1 MSKVFKTDIYL
12 KGQIKITGGDPGS
25 GKVLTSDEN
34 GLGTW
39 ETPSTGDT
47 VIKGTLGETIT
58 IGEIV
63 YQSLTDGKWYLAKA
77 EKNETN
83 NLSVC
88 IKGGNIDEEGEFSR
102 YIKITGLSDL
112 PDSKEVYL
120 SQTQEGKITDEKYE
134 TGLIVYIGTTE
145 GTTIL
150 NVAIGLIGYD
160 TTDVTSSMW
169 YELSTPDNIILP
181 KDDKKILWEIILD
194 RPTNLSEFEN
204 DLDLVES
211 ILDLDDTPSSFDDGK
226 FLKSG
231 TDGVTFETITESDID
246 DLGNYLENIENEF
259 LGDLINV
266 NDSGIQ
272 DGQTIVWDDGN
283 DRYIPGDV
291 GTGNGISEEEVNKL
305 YQPNETNP
313 FVYTDN
319 ANVLYIDGDLGE
331 QETDNV
337 GLRLVDA
344 YIGINRSID
353 NNYAIAANGKI
364 KLDVNGEY
372 IIESEPT
379 EGTFID
385 NTISSPAS
393 GGFIFTSNET
403 ELMRIN
409 HNENLTVE
417 NDIIA
422 KGVFKTDGQ
431 SNEIQIGGDPF
442 DEDVVLRTTNRFIS
456 VLHSSNLP
464 NGWEWVSGTAGI
476 PSWRMRLNHSGD
488 LEIRGDFH
496 SEGDISTDSDVN
508 VAGEVDATGDMYAED
523 FIRHSDEKLKENIKP
538 LIDKGMLDI
547 NYSSFNFIGSKDI
560 KYGAIAQEVQ
570 KKYPDLVV
578 EKDNGNLAIKENSL
592 LLLEIIALKNEVKK
606 LKQKING

>member
-1 MSKVFKTDIYL
+1 MSSTDKTKLD
-12 KGQIKITGGDPGS
+12 
-25 GKVLTSDEN
+25 
-34 GLGTW
+34 
-39 ETPSTGDT
+39 
-47 VIKGTLGETIT
+47 
-58 IGEIV
+58 
-63 YQSLTDGKWYLAKA
+63 
-77 EKNETN
+77 
-83 NLSVC
+83 
-88 IKGGNIDEEGEFSR
+88 NIDDNANNYSLESHNNTHHSEN
-102 YIKITGLSDL
+102 Y
-112 PDSKEVYL
+112 
-120 SQTQEGKITDEKYE
+120 ITDY
-134 TGLIVYIGTTE
+134 TVTE
-145 GTTIL
+145 
-150 NVAIGLIGYD
+150 N
-160 TTDVTSSMW
+160 DVT
-169 YELSTPDNIILP
+169 EHQEALS
-181 KDDKKILWEIILD
+181 
-194 RPTNLSEFEN
+194 
-204 DLDLVES
+204 
-211 ILDLDDTPSSFDDGK
+211 
-226 FLKSG
+226 
-231 TDGVTFETITESDID
+231 ITESQIS
-246 DLGNYLENIENEF
+246 DLQNYLLNIENEF
-259 LGDLINV
+259 LGDLKNV

-364 KLDVNGEY
+364 KLDVGGEF
-372 IIESEPT
+372 IIESQP
-379 EGTFID
+379 IS
-385 NTISSPAS
+385 TIYQNIIKRAAAA
-393 GGFIFTSNET
+393 GGFGFYRDSD
-403 ELMRIN
+403 ELMRITSAK
-409 HNENLTVE
+409 NLTVG

-422 KGVFKTDGQ
+422 ERNIVAEGVFKTDGH
-431 SNEIQIGGDPF
+431 SNEIQIGGDPY
-442 DEDVVLRTTNRFIS
+442 DEDVVFRTGGGRLVNT
-456 VLHSSNLP
+456 LHSSNLP
-464 NGWEWVSGTAGI
+464 NGWEWASGTSGI

-496 SEGDISTDSDVN
+496 SEGDISTDSNVN

>member
-1 MSKVFKTDIYL
+1 MTKKISQTIPYPEYTTEQRNNLTDVLDGYKIKNTDTNTIQNYL
-12 KGQIKITGGDPGS
+12 NGEWIDTGGITSLSFTD
-25 GKVLTSDEN
+25 LTD
-34 GLGTW
+34 
-39 ETPSTGDT
+39 TPSGYTGYENKF
-47 VIKGTLGETIT
+47 V
-58 IGEIV
+58 
-63 YQSLTDGKWYLAKA
+63 
-77 EKNETN
+77 
-83 NLSVC
+83 SVNS
-88 IKGGNIDEEGEFSR
+88 GG
-102 YIKITGLSDL
+102 TGLEFVIGD
-112 PDSKEVYL
+112 
-120 SQTQEGKITDEKYE
+120 QEGGDSLWE
-134 TGLIVYIGTTE
+134 
-145 GTTIL
+145 
-150 NVAIGLIGYD
+150 
-160 TTDVTSSMW
+160 
-169 YELSTPDNIILP
+169 ELGTPDNIIQP
-181 KDDKKILWEIILD
+181 KDDKKILWDIIFD
-194 RPTNLSEFEN
+194 PPTIPENIFDLNNVEYSTDIEDGQILKWEN
-204 DLDLVES
+204 D
-211 ILDLDDTPSSFDDGK
+211 K
-226 FLKSG
+226 F
-231 TDGVTFETITESDID
+231 II
-246 DLGNYLENIENEF
+246 
-259 LGDLINV
+259 
-266 NDSGIQ
+266 
-272 DGQTIVWDDGN
+272 
-283 DRYIPGDV
+283 GDV

-422 KGVFKTDGQ
+422 KGVFKTDGH
-431 SNEIQIGGDPF
+431 SNEIQIGGDPY

-464 NGWEWVSGTAGI
+464 NGWEWASGTTGI
-476 PSWRMRLNHSGD
+476 PAWRMRLNHSGD

-547 NYSSFNFIGSKDI
+547 NYSSFNFIGSEDI